1 MTRIQETIQR
11 IEANLAGNET
21 IPEERKSELIDLV
34 DRLKGEIEHL
44 ETTHS
49 EDAGSIASYTES
61 SVREATRTEPDEV
74 MLRHTLDGLSLSVRQ
89 FEVSHPTLMDII
101 NTISQVLSGS
111 GI

>member
-1 MTRIQETIQR
+1 MIKETLRR
-11 IEANLAGNET
+11 IEANIAENTTL
-21 IPEERKSELIDLV
+21 PEERKHELITLV
-34 DRLKGEIEHL
+34 DQLKSEIEQL

-61 SVREATRTEPDEV
+61 SVREATRSEPDDV
-74 MLRHTLDGLSLSVRQ
+74 LLQHTLDGLSLSVRR
-89 FEVSHPTLMDII
+89 FEVSHPTLMGVI